1 MEMRD
6 RRQETGDMR
15 WETGDEIQDMGD
27 RIWEIGRRWET
38 GDKRQ
43 ECLETGDRRQEARD
57 ARLKMD
63 TGEGRKECKKIDR
76 GQGFSHY
83 FWQPLS
89 LHVLNDTLRA
99 PTYSYSKL

>member
-1 MEMRD
+1 MRYV
-6 RRQETGDMR
+6 
-15 WETGDEIQDMGD
+15 QDMGD

-63 TGEGRKECKKIDR
+63 TGEG
-76 GQGFSHY
+76 
-83 FWQPLS
+83 
-89 LHVLNDTLRA
+89 
-99 PTYSYSKL
+99 